1 MAREQTETEID
12 GVKFRMALL
21 RPSEARQLMAR
32 IGKVAGHGFLERA
45 TKIDAKDPGAAVIG
59 MMLSAMGDPSF
70 AAEQEAVF
78 AVLGKVSEMEVGD
91 GKFVPSRRRTRT
103 CISCVASSSCTD
115 GRGSACASSSPIFSP
130 QPGKIPAPPSRD
142 GRQRDI
148 D

>member
-91 GKFVPSRRRTRT
+91 GKFVPLTPQNQDAHFVRRLKLMYRWAWECLRFQFADFF
-103 CISCVASSSCTD
+103 ASAGQD
-115 GRGSACASSSPIFSP
+115 
-130 QPGKIPAPPSRD
+130 PGAAE
-142 GRQRDI
+142 
-148 D
+148 